1 MKITKDEVNYIAKLA
16 KLRFNE
22 EEAEKLAKEFD
33 YILSHFQSIDKINL
47 DGIEINKPDEGK
59 KTVLRK
65 DETCLF
71 LDKKKLFQNTKDM
84 QEGSIRRPKVI
95 E

>member
-1 MKITKDEVNYIAKLA
+1 MKISKDEVNYIAKLA

-22 EEAEKLAKEFD
+22 EEAERLAKEFD
-33 YILSHFQSIDKINL
+33 DILSHFQSIDKMNL
-47 DGIEINKPDEGK
+47 EDVDINKPDENK

-65 DETCLF
+65 DETCIF
-71 LDKKKLFQNTKDM
+71 IDKKKLFQNTKDI
-84 QEGSIRRPKVI
+84 QDGSIRIPKVI